1 MLTSA
6 AYAELNL
13 TSIDID
19 YDNASIELEGNA
31 TDEKNPV
38 GLSVTCG
45 ENQAAFMQTNVADG
59 KFSFSVTLDSSFCDK
74 DLGLVISQINE
85 KPVTKGFKL
94 ISSTSVDK
102 WILSVNN
109 LSEDWKTKTAEY
121 YNDVLKILIDDND
134 YYTDNSDDILELVA
148 GFKETYATPADFAA
162 DINRAIIMKKIND
175 GSDDIA
181 KQLLSEEKAKT
192 LFNINFE
199 APDNAYALFNSYKK
213 DKSNSEV
220 LNTSGSGFLSPKEVR
235 LSLKEASFIACIN
248 SAKAEKIAEILK
260 NYSEICEKISE
271 NFSNILK
278 NCTEVEARA
287 AVNKGYT
294 KASAILSD
302 IAAAENEQSKTEE
315 KLESNKT
322 PSKKGST
329 SYKGMTSVVS
339 SENTE
344 EKNQNS
350 ENAENNEKFDDLDG
364 YLWASE
370 AILKLSE
377 LGIINGVG
385 ENKFMPEKTVTRE
398 EFVKM
403 AVVLMNLYDSHA
415 ECDFSDVG
423 KFDWFYP
430 YVASAYESGLVSG
443 INETTFG
450 TGYAITRQDLL
461 TILYRAVS
469 SKISP
474 SEIKELTFTDTADI
488 DAYAYDCVEAM
499 YSLGVVNGFSDGSF
513 KPKNNATRAEAAVII
528 YNVYKLLN
536 K

>member
-1 MLTSA
+1 MLTST

-19 YDNASIELEGNA
+19 YDNASIELSGNA
-31 TDEKNPV
+31 TDGKNPV

-74 DLGLVISQINE
+74 DLGLTISQINE
-85 KPVTKGFKL
+85 TPVTKGFKL
-94 ISSTSVDK
+94 ISSESIGK

-134 YYTDNSDDILELVA
+134 YYVDNSDDILELVA
-148 GFKETYATPADFAA
+148 GFKDAYAKPADFAA
-162 DINRAIIMKKIND
+162 DINRAIIIKKIND

-181 KQLLSEEKAKT
+181 KQLLSAEKAKT

-199 APDNAYALFNSYKK
+199 VPDNAYTLFNSYKK

-220 LNTSGSGFLSPKEVR
+220 LNTSGSGFLSPTELR

-248 SAKAEKIAEILK
+248 SAKAEKIAEILE
-260 NYSEICEKISE
+260 NYSEICEKINE
-271 NFSNILK
+271 NFSDILK

-294 KASAILSD
+294 KASSILRD
-302 IAAAENEQSKTEE
+302 IAAAENAQSQTEE
-315 KLESNKT
+315 KLESGKT
-322 PSKKGST
+322 PSKKGQT

-339 SENTE
+339 TENA
-344 EKNQNS
+344 QDS
-350 ENAENNEKFDDLDG
+350 ENAENNEKFDDLSG

-403 AVVLMNLYDSHA
+403 TVVLMSLYDSHA

-430 YVASAYESGLVSG
+430 YVASAYESGIVSG
-443 INETTFG
+443 ISETAFG